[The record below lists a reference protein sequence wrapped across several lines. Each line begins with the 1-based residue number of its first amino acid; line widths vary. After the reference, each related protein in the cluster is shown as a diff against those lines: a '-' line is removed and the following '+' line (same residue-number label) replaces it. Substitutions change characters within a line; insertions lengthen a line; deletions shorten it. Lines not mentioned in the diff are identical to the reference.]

1 MDITIRARDGH
12 VSERL
17 KEFADHKLQR
27 LGRFLSTITT
37 VDVELYEDGSPKA
50 TGAHVAELTV
60 ATSGPVFRA
69 KGTASD
75 PRASIDMAVE
85 RAERRIKEFKRRRSG
100 RPAHSRPRV
109 HAPTMSTEDLTGAL
123 GGLAPA
129 AGEPGLGSDRSSEIR
144 EGTGGGAGG
153 RRGDGD

>member
-17 KEFADHKLQR
+17 KEFANLKLQR

-100 RPAHSRPRV
+100 RPAHSRPRA
-109 HAPTMSTEDLTGAL
+109 HAPTMSTEDLSGT
-123 GGLAPA
+123 LAGFAPP
-129 AGEPGLGSDRSSEIR
+129 AGEPGIRSDRFSEIR
-144 EGTGGGAGG
+144 EGTGGDAGG
-153 RRGDGD
+153 RTGDVD

>member
-1 MDITIRARDGH
+1 MEITVRARDGH
-12 VSERL
+12 VPERL
-17 KEFADHKLQR
+17 REFANLKLQR

-50 TGAHVAELTV
+50 TGTHVADLTV
-60 ATSGPVFRA
+60 ATSGPVFRS

-75 PRASIDMAVE
+75 PRASIDLAVE

-109 HAPTMSTEDLTGAL
+109 HAPTISSEDTSGAFAE
-123 GGLAPA
+123 LAV
-129 AGEPGLGSDRSSEIR
+129 PGLEFDIPSEIR

-153 RRGDGD
+153 PRGDSD

>member
-1 MDITIRARDGH
+1 MEITIRARDGH

-17 KEFADHKLQR
+17 KEFADHKLRR

-50 TGAHVAELTV
+50 TGAHVADLTV
-60 ATSGPVFRA
+60 ATSGPVFRT

-85 RAERRIKEFKRRRSG
+85 RAERRIKEFTRRRSG

-109 HAPTMSTEDLTGAL
+109 HAPTMSSEDLSGTLA
-123 GGLAPA
+123 GLASPA
-129 AGEPGLGSDRSSEIR
+129 AEPGPGSDSSSEIR